1 MTTKQILIRENDM
14 GWTNGSAIMGDKCL
28 YEGKELA
35 YFKILSDKRKEGK
48 GITYLLKF
56 VPPKGKMIKTV
67 AKARSEENVYI
78 IKGDMRDKRGEIK
91 MTEGDYALNETG
103 HPHSQFVMDE
113 SVALVVCSGDIDEI
127 IDFGVVD
134 IEHGV

>member
-1 MTTKQILIRENDM
+1 MSTKQILIRENDTE
-14 GWTNGSAIMGDKCL
+14 WTKGSSMLGDKCL

-48 GITYLLKF
+48 GIAYMLKF
-56 VPPKGKMIKTV
+56 VPPEGKMIKTV

-78 IKGDMRDKRGEIK
+78 IKGNMRDKRGDIK
-91 MTEGDYALNETG
+91 MTPNDYALNETG

-113 SVALVVCSGDIDEI
+113 SIALVICSGDIDKT

-134 IEHGV
+134 I